1 MRKRSILIGILVL
14 AVLALVALF
23 EPTGVVRGFARG
35 EPFFEGRPASTWAK
49 RLHDEN
55 PKVKEDS
62 QRSLK
67 SAGPAAVPVLAAIV
81 AAPADDWSAGPVRI
95 LAADILAG
103 LGPAARAAVPVL
115 VEALADRD
123 ASLRSHAA
131 DALGAIGPNDPSVVA
146 ALIAQLGTADALAA
160 TKGLGKCGAAAL
172 PATGALIK
180 LLKSADSEV
189 RWNAVKTLGKIGAVE
204 ALEPLIAA
212 LSDSSELVRE
222 HAAEALGDLG
232 PAAAAGVEPLKA
244 ALRDPYVKVRRDA
257 ARSLGQIGPAAK
269 TAIPILQTLAKDDP
283 QTIVRQAAE
292 IAVKKLGG

>member
-62 QRSLK
+62 QRALK
-67 SAGPAAVPVLAAIV
+67 NAGPAAVPVLAAIV
-81 AAPADDWSAGPVRI
+81 SAPAGDWNAGPVRI

-103 LGPAARAAVPVL
+103 HGPAASAAVPAL
-115 VEALADRD
+115 LEALADRD

-131 DALGAIGPNDPSVVA
+131 EALGAIGASDPSVVV
-146 ALIAQLGTADALAA
+146 ALMAQLGTDNALAA
-160 TKGLGKCGAAAL
+160 SKALIKCGAAAL
-172 PATGALIK
+172 PATGALVK
-180 LLKSADSEV
+180 LIQNPDSEV
-189 RWNAVKTLGKIGAVE
+189 RWNAVKTLGKIHAVE
-204 ALEPLIAA
+204 ALEALIGA
-212 LSDSSELVRE
+212 LSDPSELVRE

-257 ARSLGQIGPAAK
+257 ARSLGQIGAAAK
-269 TAIPILQTLAKDDP
+269 SAIPLLQTLAKDDP
-283 QTIVRQAAE
+283 ELIVRQAAE
-292 IAVKKLGG
+292 SAVKKLGD